1 MWKIL
6 TRASLSNTTTY
17 KERNRSFFVCATNRE
32 RPERFQVIVTNLQ
45 TFCLQ
50 CKQKNIPNMVKVGE
64 GWKRTETKDED
75 QGGINC
81 YLVYAKE
88 KKVTNCKKGREG
100 TSGTPRDTL
109 KYITHFCREERKKK
123 KVLKSYSLENQ
134 SFFQMLQ
141 GNIIRS

>member
-1 MWKIL
+1 
-6 TRASLSNTTTY
+6 
-17 KERNRSFFVCATNRE
+17 
-32 RPERFQVIVTNLQ
+32 
-45 TFCLQ
+45 
-50 CKQKNIPNMVKVGE
+50 MVKVGE

-88 KKVTNCKKGREG
+88 KKVTNDKKGREG

>member
-1 MWKIL
+1 
-6 TRASLSNTTTY
+6 
-17 KERNRSFFVCATNRE
+17 
-32 RPERFQVIVTNLQ
+32 
-45 TFCLQ
+45 
-50 CKQKNIPNMVKVGE
+50 MVKVGE

-81 YLVYAKE
+81 CLVYAKE
-88 KKVTNCKKGREG
+88 KNVTNGKKGREG
-100 TSGTPRDTL
+100 TSGTPRGTL
-109 KYITHFCREERKKK
+109 KYTTHFCREERKKK